1 MKATPER
8 DVGLEGIAFP
18 LDTTSERRSTSEASR
33 TILAA
38 AAGAVSEDS
47 ANAIRQTPNWRKGYG
62 HHFHRLV
69 ELGLA
74 SPEAAVDIARAA
86 LAATR
91 ETFVFHD
98 NDGDRA
104 IGEAMAQPRD
114 ELKTL
119 TINGRSPEGPA
130 PWVVPVNGEPLAGD
144 RLRVQLERWVCR
156 GVMEPSAADALHR
169 CLDNPDWFDLS
180 DQCFALLG
188 AASEAGP
195 LAWLARWR
203 AHILAIDV
211 PAAAPWN
218 RILQEVRQGNGI
230 LHAPVAADSALTGE
244 DLLNGWQAGL
254 GANLL
259 TQTPAITRW
268 LDSFRSPLNL
278 GCLAYL
284 DGEKHTRVSVAMD
297 VIADALQAAN
307 PATTIAYMAT
317 PTDSFAVPETVAR
330 RVMQAWQTRSLT
342 SRALRWT
349 TGGNAFAPGVTQLQ
363 ECSNGKRYGIVD
375 STITQQGP
383 NYALAKRL
391 QQWRA
396 TVAKADGR
404 HAVMNIAPSTTTRS
418 VVSNPALA
426 AGFAGAD
433 LFNVEVFAP
442 ETTNALMA
450 ALWVHELRYDRA
462 ASQPETPLDHPYE
475 LFMDNAIHG
484 GLWSVP
490 YLPRTVLPFAAA
502 AGFLRQ
508 HLPGR
513 RR

>member
-1 MKATPER
+1 MQTKPTQEEQ
-8 DVGLEGIAFP
+8 LEGVAFP
-18 LDTTSERRSTSEASR
+18 RDEASGHRSTSEASR

-38 AAGAVSEDS
+38 AASAVSGEAAD
-47 ANAIRQTPNWRKGYG
+47 AIRQTRNWRKGYVG
-62 HHFHRLV
+62 HFHRLV
-69 ELGLA
+69 ELGLE
-74 SPEAAVDIARAA
+74 SPEAAVAIARAG

-91 ETFVFHD
+91 EAFVFH
-98 NDGDRA
+98 GDRGDLPIDA
-104 IGEAMAQPRD
+104 AMTQPWD
-114 ELKTL
+114 ELRTL
-119 TINGRSPEGPA
+119 TINGRSTEGPA
-130 PWVVPVNGEPLAGD
+130 PWTVPLDGEQLSGD
-144 RLRVQLERWVCR
+144 QLRVQLERWVCR

-180 DQCFALLG
+180 DRTFALLG

-195 LAWLARWR
+195 LGWFARWR
-203 AHILAIDV
+203 ARLVAVDV
-211 PAAAPWN
+211 PAAGPWN
-218 RILQEVRQGNGI
+218 RILQEVREGNGV
-230 LHAPVAADSALTGE
+230 LYAPVDSQSALSEE
-244 DLLNGWQAGL
+244 DLHHGWKEGL

-259 TQTPAITRW
+259 TRTPAIARW
-268 LDSFRSPLNL
+268 LASFDTPLDV

-284 DGEKHTRVSVAMD
+284 HGEKHTRVSVAMD
-297 VIADALQAAN
+297 TVADALQQAN
-307 PATTIAYMAT
+307 PDTSIAYMAT
-317 PTDSFAVPETVAR
+317 PTDSFAVPETVAK
-330 RVMQAWQTRSLT
+330 RVMAAWQDRSLVSKAT
-342 SRALRWT
+342 QWPM
-349 TGGNAFAPGVTQLQ
+349 GNHAFAPGISRLY
-363 ECSNGKRYGIVD
+363 ECNNGKRYGIVD

-396 TVAKADGR
+396 TVARAEGR
-404 HAVMNIAPSTTTRS
+404 DAVMNIAPSTTTRS

-450 ALWVHELRYDRA
+450 ALWVHELRHGKA
-462 ASQPETPLDHPYE
+462 ASKAVNTLDHPYE

-502 AGFLRQ
+502 AGFVRQ

-513 RR
+513 KR

>member
-1 MKATPER
+1 MAQNTSP
-8 DVGLEGIAFP
+8 EGIVFP
-18 LDTTSERRSTSEASR
+18 LDRTTGRRSTSEASR

-38 AAGAVSEDS
+38 AAGAVSGQ
-47 ANAIRQTPNWRKGYG
+47 AATATGQTRNWRRDYVG
-62 HHFHRLV
+62 HFHHLV

-74 SPEAAVDIARAA
+74 SPGDAVSIARAG
-86 LAATR
+86 LEATR
-91 ETFVFHD
+91 GLFVFQR
-98 NDGDRA
+98 GDEEIA
-104 IGEAMAQPRD
+104 IADAMAHPGN
-114 ELKTL
+114 ELSTV
-119 TINGRSPEGPA
+119 TVRGRSPDGPA
-130 PWVVPVNGEPLAGD
+130 PWVVPLDGESLSGD
-144 RLRVQLERWVCR
+144 RLRVQLERWVQR
-156 GVMEPSAADALHR
+156 GVMEPSAAGALHR
-169 CLDNPDWFDLS
+169 CIDNPDWFDLS
-180 DQCFALLG
+180 DRTFALLG

-195 LAWLARWR
+195 LDWLARWR
-203 AHILAIDV
+203 ARILAVDV
-211 PAAAPWN
+211 PAAGPWN
-218 RILQEVRQGNGI
+218 RILRTMREGNGT
-230 LHAPVAADSALTGE
+230 LHAPVATGSAWRSEELE
-244 DLLNGWQAGL
+244 QGWQEGL

-259 TQTPAITRW
+259 NQAPAIARW
-268 LDSFRSPLNL
+268 LRQFDTPLDV

-284 DGEKHTRVSVAMD
+284 HGEQHTRVSVAMD
-297 VIADALQAAN
+297 AIAEAVQQSD
-307 PATTIAYMAT
+307 PASTLAYMAT
-317 PTDSFAVPETVAR
+317 PTDSFAVPESVAD
-330 RVMQAWQTRSLT
+330 RVMKAWQERSVITRMLQWP
-342 SRALRWT
+342 LRRY
-349 TGGNAFAPGVTQLQ
+349 AFAPGVTKLYP
-363 ECSNGKRYGIVD
+363 CSNGKRYGIVD

-396 TVAKADGR
+396 TVARAEGR

-450 ALWVHELRYDRA
+450 ALWVHELRHDKA
-462 ASQPETPLDHPYE
+462 ASRPDTPLDHPFE

-508 HLPGR
+508 RLPGR
-513 RR
+513 ER

>member
-1 MKATPER
+1 MQTKSVREEQP
-8 DVGLEGIAFP
+8 EGIAFP
-18 LDTTSERRSTSEASR
+18 RDEASGHRSTSEASR

-38 AAGAVSEDS
+38 AAGAVSGKAAD
-47 ANAIRQTPNWRKGYG
+47 AIRQTRNWRKGYVD
-62 HHFHRLV
+62 HFHRLV
-69 ELGLA
+69 ELGLE
-74 SPEAAVDIARAA
+74 SPGAAVDIARAG
-86 LAATR
+86 LNATR
-91 ETFVFHD
+91 DTFVFHGDEGDLSID
-98 NDGDRA
+98 N
-104 IGEAMAQPRD
+104 AMAQPGD

-119 TINGRSPEGPA
+119 TIDGRSTEGPA
-130 PWVVPVNGEPLAGD
+130 PWAVPLNGEQLSGD

-156 GVMEPSAADALHR
+156 GVMEPPAADALHR

-180 DQCFALLG
+180 DRTFALLG

-195 LAWLARWR
+195 LSWLTRWR
-203 AHILAIDV
+203 ARLVAVDV
-211 PAAAPWN
+211 PAEAPWN
-218 RILQEVRQGNGI
+218 RILQAVRDGNGV
-230 LHAPVAADSALTGE
+230 LYAPIERHSALTAA
-244 DLLNGWQAGL
+244 DLHNGWQEGL

-259 TQTPAITRW
+259 TQTPAIARW
-268 LDSFRSPLNL
+268 LGSFEKSLDI

-284 DGEKHTRVSVAMD
+284 HGEKHTRVSVAMD
-297 VIADALQAAN
+297 AIAAALQQAD
-307 PATTIAYMAT
+307 PQSSIAYMAT
-317 PTDSFAVPETVAR
+317 PTDSFAVPEAVAK
-330 RVMQAWQTRSLT
+330 RVMAAWRERSLM
-342 SRALRWT
+342 AKACQWPL
-349 TGGNAFAPGVTQLQ
+349 GNLAFAPGITRLY

-375 STITQQGP
+375 STISQQGP

-396 TVAKADGR
+396 TVARAEGR

-418 VVSNPALA
+418 VVSNPALE

-450 ALWVHELRYDRA
+450 ALWVHELRYDKA
-462 ASQPETPLDHPYE
+462 ASRAGNPLDHPGE

-502 AGFLRQ
+502 AGFVRQ
-508 HLPGR
+508 RLPR
-513 RR
+513 RKK